1 MKINPWYKQKKF
13 SDGYKYKIVLEIIL
27 EFLHRMPDEAFQG
40 QEKSNYNTKDYTL
53 EQFHRYIAKKIDE
66 TNYHDD
72 VYN

>member
-1 MKINPWYKQKKF
+1 
-13 SDGYKYKIVLEIIL
+13 
-27 EFLHRMPDEAFQG
+27 MPDEAFQG